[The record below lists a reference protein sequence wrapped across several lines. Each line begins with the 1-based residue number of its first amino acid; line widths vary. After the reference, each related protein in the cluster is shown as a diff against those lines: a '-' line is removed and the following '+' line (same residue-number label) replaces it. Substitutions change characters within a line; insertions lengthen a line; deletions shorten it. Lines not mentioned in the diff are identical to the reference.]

1 MTTMESARLPR
12 EGPAMIGP
20 VALSAGRLV
29 IGNLG
34 AAVAWA
40 TMDPVPESGRVWA
53 ALSELHPRTG
63 LVPIQLDGLRIGTL
77 NLAASRAL
85 ARSDGLRP
93 WDNGEFVTPED
104 PRGAD
109 RLDIAT
115 LLGEMW
121 RGWVPAARDDDPEL
135 ARTRAPFGLE
145 FPGLA
150 PPQPT
155 SLAPAERQRTLD
167 SVLPRMR
174 AAHGATPAARIG
186 LVAAD
191 RPADIPAVIGWGGLA
206 NRGESLLPLSAV
218 FRSWEDRFGARLI
231 DVGYAG
237 LRLVVER
244 PPRTLPAAQRI
255 AAEHVVL
262 ADECLEG
269 TRDIPALATRLVN
282 APVWTFWWD

>member
-1 MTTMESARLPR
+1 MGNMRLPR
-12 EGPAMIGP
+12 EGPAAIGP

-29 IGNLG
+29 TGNLG
-34 AAVAWA
+34 TDVAWA
-40 TMDPVPESGRVWA
+40 TVDPVPESGRVWA

-63 LVPIQLDGLRIGTL
+63 LVPIQLDGLRIDTL
-77 NLAASRAL
+77 PLAASRAL
-85 ARSDGLRP
+85 IEPDGLRP
-93 WDNGEFVTPED
+93 WDNGEFITPED

-109 RLDIAT
+109 GLDVAT

-135 ARTRAPFGLE
+135 ARIRAPFGFQ

-150 PPQPT
+150 PPQSRPV
-155 SLAPAERQRTLD
+155 APAERQRILD

-174 AAHGATPAARIG
+174 AAHGAAPAARIG
-186 LVAAD
+186 LVTAD
-191 RPADIPAVIGWGGLA
+191 RPADVPAVIGWGGLV

-218 FRSWEDRFGARLI
+218 LRSWEDRFGAQLI

-237 LRLVVER
+237 LRLLVER

-262 ADECLEG
+262 ADEGLEG
-269 TRDIPALATRLVN
+269 FWDIPNLAPRLVN